1 MINNMN
7 YEELKKE
14 LDNSQYD
21 DLSDVE
27 VAKVL
32 NANDNTLFAS
42 RKVSYLEI
50 LNECAGAGEILDI
63 IEASTLPDVRWAMVG
78 IKSDGI
84 DIGHL
89 KTRAM
94 IDRLVDDGI
103 FTTTQGM
110 ALTAMAPTR
119 SKAQSI
125 GLGLVSKGH
134 VNNARIS

>member
-7 YEELKKE
+7 YEDLKKE
-14 LDNSQYD
+14 LANSKYD
-21 DLSDVE
+21 DLSDLD
-27 VAKVL
+27 AADLL
-32 NANDNTLFAS
+32 NANDETLFVS

-84 DIGHL
+84 DIGHP

-94 IDRLVDDGI
+94 IGQLVYEGI
-103 FTTTQGM
+103 FTVTQGLS
-110 ALTAMAPTR
+110 LTAMAPTQ
-119 SKAQSI
+119 SKAQSL

>member
-1 MINNMN
+1 MN
-7 YEELKKE
+7 YEQLKKE
-14 LDNSQYD
+14 LANSKYD
-21 DLSDVE
+21 DLSDLDAAE
-27 VAKVL
+27 LL
-32 NANDNTLFAS
+32 NTNDGTLFAS

-84 DIGHL
+84 DIGHP

-94 IDRLVDDGI
+94 IDRLVDDQI

-110 ALTAMAPTR
+110 ALTAMAPTQ
-119 SKAQSI
+119 SKAQSL

>member
-1 MINNMN
+1 MN
-7 YEELKKE
+7 YLELKKE
-14 LDNSQYD
+14 LANSQYD
-21 DLSDVE
+21 ELSDLD
-27 VAKVL
+27 AADLL
-32 NANDNTLFAS
+32 NENDGSLFTS
-42 RKVSYLEI
+42 RKVSYLQI

-84 DIGHL
+84 DIGHP

-94 IDRLVDDGI
+94 IGQLVDDGI
-103 FTTTQGM
+103 FTVTQGM
-110 ALTAMAPTR
+110 ALTAMAPTQ
-119 SKAQSI
+119 SKGQSL

>member
-1 MINNMN
+1 MN

-14 LDNSQYD
+14 LANSQYN

-32 NANDNTLFAS
+32 NTNDENLFVS

-63 IEASTLPDVRWAMVG
+63 IEASSLPDVRWAMVG

-84 DIGHL
+84 DIGHP

-94 IDRLVDDGI
+94 IGQLVYDGV
-103 FTTTQGM
+103 FTVTQGM
-110 ALTAMAPTR
+110 SLTAMAPTQ
-119 SKAQSI
+119 SKAQSL

>member
-1 MINNMN
+1 MN
-7 YEELKKE
+7 YKNLKEELADSKY
-14 LDNSQYD
+14 N
-21 DLSDVE
+21 DLSDSD
-27 VAKVL
+27 VANLL
-32 NANDNTLFAS
+32 NANDNALFVS

-84 DIGHL
+84 DIGHP

-94 IDRLVDDGI
+94 IDRLVDDKI
-103 FTTTQGM
+103 FTMTQGM
-110 ALTAMAPTR
+110 ALTAMSPTQ
-119 SKAQSI
+119 SKAQSL

>member
-1 MINNMN
+1 MTNNMN
-7 YEELKKE
+7 YENLKKE
-14 LDNSQYD
+14 LASSKYSE
-21 DLSDVE
+21 LSDSD
-27 VAKVL
+27 AADLL
-32 NANDNTLFAS
+32 NANDETFFAS

-78 IKSDGI
+78 IKSEGI
-84 DIGHL
+84 DIGHP
-89 KTRAM
+89 KTRDM
-94 IDRLVDDGI
+94 IGQLVDDGI

-110 ALTAMAPTR
+110 ALTAMAPTQ
-119 SKAQSI
+119 SKAQSL

>member
-7 YEELKKE
+7 YEKLKEELANPK
-14 LDNSQYD
+14 YD
-21 DLSDVE
+21 DLSDLD
-27 VAKVL
+27 AADLL
-32 NANDNTLFAS
+32 NENDGTLFAS

-103 FTTTQGM
+103 FTTTQGI
-110 ALTAMAPTR
+110 ALTAMAPTQ
-119 SKAQSI
+119 SKAQSL

-134 VNNARIS
+134 VNNARVS

>member
-1 MINNMN
+1 MN
-7 YEELKKE
+7 YEQLKKE
-14 LDNSQYD
+14 LANSKYD
-21 DLSDVE
+21 ELSDVE

-32 NANDNTLFAS
+32 NKNDNTLFVS

-84 DIGHL
+84 DIGHP

-94 IDRLVDDGI
+94 IDKLVEDGI
-103 FTTTQGM
+103 FTTTQGA
-110 ALTAMAPTR
+110 ALIAMAPTQ
-119 SKAQSI
+119 SKAQSL
-125 GLGLVSKGH
+125 GLGVVKPGYIPKTRAL
-134 VNNARIS
+134 

>member
-1 MINNMN
+1 MN
-7 YEELKKE
+7 YEQLKKE
-14 LDNSQYD
+14 LANSKYD
-21 DLSDVE
+21 DLSDLGVSDL
-27 VAKVL
+27 L
-32 NANDNTLFAS
+32 NTNDGTLFAS

-84 DIGHL
+84 DIGHP

-94 IDRLVDDGI
+94 IDRLVDDQI

-110 ALTAMAPTR
+110 ALTAMAPTQ
-119 SKAQSI
+119 SKAQSL

>member
-7 YEELKKE
+7 YEDLKKE
-14 LDNSQYD
+14 LANSKYD
-21 DLSDVE
+21 DLSDLD
-27 VAKVL
+27 AADLL
-32 NANDNTLFAS
+32 NANDETLFVS

-84 DIGHL
+84 DIGHP

-94 IDRLVDDGI
+94 IDKMVEDGL

-110 ALTAMAPTR
+110 ALSAMAPTQ
-119 SKAQSI
+119 SKAQSL

>member
-1 MINNMN
+1 MN

-14 LDNSQYD
+14 LANSQYNN
-21 DLSDVE
+21 LSDVE

-32 NANDNTLFAS
+32 NTNDENLFVS

-63 IEASTLPDVRWAMVG
+63 IEASSLPDVRWAMVG

-84 DIGHL
+84 DIGHP

-94 IDRLVDDGI
+94 IGQLVYDGV
-103 FTTTQGM
+103 FTVTQGM
-110 ALTAMAPTR
+110 SLTAMAPTQ
-119 SKAQSI
+119 SKAQSL

>member
-1 MINNMN
+1 MN
-7 YEELKKE
+7 YEDLKKE
-14 LDNSQYD
+14 LANSQYD

-27 VAKVL
+27 AAELL
-32 NANDNTLFAS
+32 NKNDETLFAS

-84 DIGHL
+84 DIGHP

-94 IDRLVDDGI
+94 IDKLVNAGS
-103 FTTTQGM
+103 FTADQGA
-110 ALTAMAPTR
+110 ALIAMAPIQST
-119 SKAQSI
+119 AQFL

>member
-1 MINNMN
+1 MN
-7 YEELKKE
+7 YEQLKKE
-14 LDNSQYD
+14 LANSKYAN
-21 DLSDVE
+21 LSDVNT
-27 VAKVL
+27 AKLL
-32 NANDNTLFAS
+32 NKPDKTLFAS

-84 DIGHL
+84 DIGHP

-94 IDRLVDDGI
+94 IDKLVNDQV
-103 FTTTQGM
+103 FTMTQGM
-110 ALTAMAPTR
+110 ALTAMAPTQ
-119 SKAQSI
+119 SKAQSL

>member
-1 MINNMN
+1 VN
-7 YEELKKE
+7 YEKLKEELA
-14 LDNSQYD
+14 NSEYD
-21 DLSDVE
+21 ELSDSD
-27 VAKVL
+27 AADLL
-32 NANDNTLFAS
+32 NANDETLFAS

-78 IKSDGI
+78 IKSEGI
-84 DIGHL
+84 DIGHP

-94 IDRLVDDGI
+94 IGQLVYEGI
-103 FTTTQGM
+103 FTVTQGM
-110 ALTAMAPTR
+110 ALTAMAPTQ
-119 SKAQSI
+119 SKAQSL

>member
-1 MINNMN
+1 MN
-7 YEELKKE
+7 YLELKKE
-14 LDNSQYD
+14 LANSQYD
-21 DLSDVE
+21 ELSDLD
-27 VAKVL
+27 AADLL
-32 NANDNTLFAS
+32 NENDGSLFVS

-78 IKSDGI
+78 IKSGGI
-84 DIGHL
+84 DIGHP

-94 IDRLVDDGI
+94 IDKLVDDEI
-103 FTTTQGM
+103 FTMTQGM
-110 ALTAMAPTR
+110 ALTAMAPKQST
-119 SKAQSI
+119 AQFL

>member
-1 MINNMN
+1 VN
-7 YEELKKE
+7 YEDLKEELA
-14 LDNSQYD
+14 NSEYYE
-21 DLSDVE
+21 LSDSD
-27 VAKVL
+27 AADLL
-32 NANDNTLFAS
+32 NANDETLFAS

-84 DIGHL
+84 DIGHP

-110 ALTAMAPTR
+110 ALTAMAPTQ
-119 SKAQSI
+119 SKAQSL

>member
-1 MINNMN
+1 VN
-7 YEELKKE
+7 YAQLKKE
-14 LDNSQYD
+14 LTNSKYD
-21 DLSDVE
+21 ELSDVE
-27 VAKVL
+27 VAELL
-32 NANDNTLFAS
+32 NETDKTLFMS

-84 DIGHL
+84 DIGHP

-94 IDRLVDDGI
+94 IGQLVYDNV
-103 FTTTQGM
+103 FTVTQGM
-110 ALTAMAPTR
+110 ALTAMAPTQ
-119 SKAQSI
+119 SKAQSL

>member
-1 MINNMN
+1 MN

-14 LDNSQYD
+14 LANSQYD
-21 DLSDVE
+21 ELSDVE

-78 IKSDGI
+78 IKSAGI
-84 DIGHL
+84 DIGHT

-94 IDRLVDDGI
+94 IGKLVDDGI
-103 FTTTQGM
+103 FTVTQGM
-110 ALTAMAPTR
+110 ALTAMASTQ
-119 SKAQSI
+119 SKAQSL
-125 GLGLVSKGH
+125 GLGHIRKIDAAYAR
-134 VNNARIS
+134 NN

>member
-7 YEELKKE
+7 YEQLKKE
-14 LDNSQYD
+14 LANFKYD
-21 DLSDVE
+21 ELSDLD
-27 VAKVL
+27 AADLL
-32 NANDNTLFAS
+32 NANDGSLFTS
-42 RKVSYLEI
+42 RKVSYLQI

-84 DIGHL
+84 DIGHP

-94 IDRLVDDGI
+94 IDRLVDDKI
-103 FTTTQGM
+103 FTMTQGI
-110 ALTAMAPTR
+110 ALTAMAPTQ
-119 SKAQSI
+119 SKAQSL